1 MSLRLLDMKLSFENV
16 MWGHSYHRRRRNR
29 DVRRAAER
37 AERDAQ
43 ASTRDAQGTSSG

>member
-1 MSLRLLDMKLSFENV
+1 MEMNLIRIWYLYV